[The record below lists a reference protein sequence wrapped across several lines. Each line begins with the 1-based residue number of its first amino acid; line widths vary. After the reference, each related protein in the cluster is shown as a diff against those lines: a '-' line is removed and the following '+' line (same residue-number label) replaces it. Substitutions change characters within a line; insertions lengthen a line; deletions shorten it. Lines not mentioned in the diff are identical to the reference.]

1 MPAKRHLSL
10 WFPRLAAERLLR
22 LDRGL
27 PAGPFVVV
35 EDQRGAQVIASMN
48 AEAQAAGLTLGQPL
62 RDGRAMCPGLTSR
75 PANPVAEAAFLTTL
89 RRWAGRFSPWVS
101 EEAPDGLILDI
112 TGCAHL
118 FGGED
123 ELAAEIDREC
133 TTLGLTVRLG
143 LADTLGAAWALARAA
158 ATAPATP
165 SIRRRARHDPVP

>member
-101 EEAPDGLILDI
+101 EEAPDGLILDM
-112 TGCAHL
+112 
-118 FGGED
+118 EQ
-123 ELAAEIDREC
+123 LAWRPLPESDLQLKTDVQTPGSDTEAEEYLAEG
-133 TTLGLTVRLG
+133 TLEYGSEMFHGRVNNVQ
-143 LADTLGAAWALARAA
+143 DAA
-158 ATAPATP
+158 
-165 SIRRRARHDPVP
+165 